1 MDHSRGAPSD
11 SDVPSLEYLERD
23 NRGVEQVPQFMSEEP
38 SALVPSRGFTRESGL
53 ISLTSILRNRAGDGI
68 VKASVQ
74 RTKVVRAD
82 RHVQFHRQLRDGL
95 TDIAIV
101 VHDLRHGKPLKQEVM
116 SMLDRA
122 PANLGARNHAEA

>member
-53 ISLTSILRNRAGDGI
+53 ISLTSVLRNRAGDGI

-82 RHVQFHRQLRDGL
+82 R
-95 TDIAIV
+95 TSSSTASS
-101 VHDLRHGKPLKQEVM
+101 VM
-116 SMLDRA
+116 A
-122 PANLGARNHAEA
+122 